1 LCDPKTVEIAM
12 KLGLLAAVLLASLA
26 PLVQAQDQYPP
37 DKVFKYYD
45 RNRNGKLDGED
56 YGRMSDSFKQAI
68 RAARLD
74 LRKGVDYQTFLRA
87 WPTMQGEMRAQR
99 DRDASRGSSRS
110 GDYRREEYR
119 RPEPKAPQKP
129 KTKRPPKRKPQP
141 RLTVDLPTKFSE
153 VDKNKDGQIGLYE
166 WDRAKF
172 KEFFTLDQNNDG
184 FLTPREL
191 TARNP
196 VTPSPRTRV
205 ASTSR
210 TNSTP
215 SSKPAEAPKAT
226 SGTITPEK
234 FDPNSSDGRRASYVF
249 RSLDRNK
256 DGTLTEEE
264 WQRSQSTRRDFERKN
279 VKPPLP
285 VKLEQFAGLYIAVRK
300 AR

>member
-1 LCDPKTVEIAM
+1 M
-12 KLGLLAAVLLASLA
+12 KRGLLAAVLLASLA

-45 RNRNGKLDGED
+45 RNRNGKLDYED
-56 YGRMSDSFKQAI
+56 YGRMQDSFKQAI

-74 LRKGVDYQTFLRA
+74 LRNGVDYQTFLRA
-87 WPTMQGEMRAQR
+87 WPKMQGEMRAQR
-99 DRDASRGSSRS
+99 DRDASRGDR
-110 GDYRREEYR
+110 GRDDRREEYR
-119 RPEPKAPQKP
+119 RPESKAPQKP

-172 KEFFTLDQNNDG
+172 KEFFALDQNNDG

-191 TARNP
+191 TAGNP
-196 VTPSPRTRV
+196 VSPAPRTRV

-210 TNSTP
+210 TSSTPGP
-215 SSKPAEAPKAT
+215 SSKPAEAPRAG
-226 SGTITPEK
+226 SGTITPAK
-234 FDPNSSDGRRASYVF
+234 FDPESSDGRRASYVF

-264 WQRSQSTRRDFERKN
+264 WQRSQSTRRDFEKKN

-285 VKLEQFAGLYIAVRK
+285 AKLEQFAGLYIAVRK

>member
-1 LCDPKTVEIAM
+1 M
-12 KLGLLAAVLLASLA
+12 KRGLLTALLLSSLA
-26 PLVQAQDQYPP
+26 TLVQAQDQYPP

-74 LRKGVDYQTFLRA
+74 LRNGVDYQTFLRA

-99 DRDASRGSSRS
+99 DRDASRGDR
-110 GDYRREEYR
+110 GRDDRRDDYRRDDYR
-119 RPEPKAPQKP
+119 RPESKAPQKP

-172 KEFFTLDQNNDG
+172 KEFFALDQNNDG

-191 TARNP
+191 AAGNP
-196 VTPSPRTRV
+196 VAPSPRTRT
-205 ASTSR
+205 ASSSR
-210 TNSTP
+210 TNSTSP
-215 SSKPAEAPKAT
+215 SKPAEAPKGS
-226 SGTITPEK
+226 SGTITPEE

-256 DGTLTEEE
+256 DGMLTEDE

-285 VKLEQFAGLYIAVRK
+285 AKLEQFAGLYIAVRK

>member
-1 LCDPKTVEIAM
+1 M
-12 KLGLLAAVLLASLA
+12 KRGLLAALLLSSMVT
-26 PLVQAQDQYPP
+26 LVQAQDQYPP

-45 RNRNGKLDGED
+45 RNRNGKLDYED
-56 YGRMSDSFKQAI
+56 YGRMQDSFKQAI

-87 WPTMQGEMRAQR
+87 WPRMQGEMRAQR
-99 DRDASRGSSRS
+99 DRDASRGDSRS
-110 GDYRREEYR
+110 SDYRRDDS
-119 RPEPKAPQKP
+119 RPQPRKTEKP

-141 RLTVDLPTKFSE
+141 RLTIDLPTKFSE
-153 VDKNKDGQIGLYE
+153 VDKNRDGQIGLYE

-172 KEFFTLDQNNDG
+172 KEFFALDQNNDG

-191 TARNP
+191 TAGNP
-196 VTPSPRTRV
+196 VAASPRTTL

-210 TNSTP
+210 TSSTP
-215 SSKPAEAPKAT
+215 SSSSKPAEAPKAG
-226 SGTITPEK
+226 SGTITPVK
-234 FDPNSSDGRRASYVF
+234 FDPESSDGRRASYVF
-249 RSLDRNK
+249 RSLDRDK

-264 WQRSQSTRRDFERKN
+264 WERSQSTRRDFERKN

-285 VKLEQFAGLYIAVRK
+285 AKLEQFAGLYIAVRK

>member
-1 LCDPKTVEIAM
+1 M
-12 KLGLLAAVLLASLA
+12 KRGLLAAVLLASLA

-45 RNRNGKLDGED
+45 RNRNGKLDYED
-56 YGRMSDSFKQAI
+56 YGRMQDSFKQAI

-74 LRKGVDYQTFLRA
+74 LRNGVDYQTFLRA
-87 WPTMQGEMRAQR
+87 WPKMQGEMRAQR
-99 DRDASRGSSRS
+99 DRDASRGDR
-110 GDYRREEYR
+110 GRDDRREEYR
-119 RPEPKAPQKP
+119 RPESKAPQKP

-172 KEFFTLDQNNDG
+172 KEFFALDQNNDG

-191 TARNP
+191 TAGNP
-196 VTPSPRTRV
+196 VAPSPRTRV

-210 TNSTP
+210 TSSTP
-215 SSKPAEAPKAT
+215 SAKPAEAPKAS
-226 SGTITPEK
+226 SGTITPAK
-234 FDPNSSDGRRASYVF
+234 FDPESSDGRRASYVF

-285 VKLEQFAGLYIAVRK
+285 AKLEQFAGLYIAVRK

>member
-1 LCDPKTVEIAM
+1 M
-12 KLGLLAAVLLASLA
+12 KRGLLAALLLSSLA
-26 PLVQAQDQYPP
+26 TLVQAQDQYPP
-37 DKVFKYYD
+37 DKVFQYYD
-45 RNRNGKLDGED
+45 RNRNGKLDYED
-56 YGRMSDSFKQAI
+56 YGRMQDNFKQAI

-74 LRKGVDYQTFLRA
+74 LRNGVDYQTFLRA

-99 DRDASRGSSRS
+99 DRDASRGDSRG

-119 RPEPKAPQKP
+119 RPEPRKTEKP
-129 KTKRPPKRKPQP
+129 KSKRPPKRKPQP

-191 TARNP
+191 TAGNP

-210 TNSTP
+210 TSSTP
-215 SSKPAEAPKAT
+215 SAEPAEAPKAG

-234 FDPNSSDGRRASYVF
+234 FDPESSDGRRASYVF

-264 WQRSQSTRRDFERKN
+264 WQRSQSTRRDFEKKN

-285 VKLEQFAGLYIAVRK
+285 ANLEQFAGLYIAVRK

>member
-1 LCDPKTVEIAM
+1 M
-12 KLGLLAAVLLASLA
+12 NRGLLAVLLFSSLA
-26 PLVQAQDQYPP
+26 TIAPAQDQYPP
-37 DKVFKYYD
+37 DKVFQYFD

-56 YGRMSDSFKQAI
+56 YGRMPDNMKQAV

-74 LRKGVDYQTFLRA
+74 LRKGIDYQTFLKA

-99 DRDASRGSSRS
+99 DRDASRGDSRR
-110 GDYRREEYR
+110 DDRREEYR
-119 RPEPKAPQKP
+119 RPEPPKVEKP
-129 KTKRPPKRKPQP
+129 KTRRPPKRKPRP

-153 VDKNKDGQIGLYE
+153 VDRNGDGQIGLYE

-172 KEFFTLDQNNDG
+172 KEFFALDQNNDG

-191 TARNP
+191 TSGNP
-196 VTPSPRTRV
+196 VTPTPRTTL

-210 TNSTP
+210 T
-215 SSKPAEAPKAT
+215 SSPASSQPAEAPKAT
-226 SGTITPEK
+226 EAPITPVE
-234 FDPNSSDGRRASYVF
+234 FDPESSDGRRASFVF
-249 RSLDRNK
+249 RSLDRDK

-264 WQRSQSTRRDFERKN
+264 WQRSQSTRRDFESKN

-285 VKLEQFAGLYIAVRK
+285 AKLEQFAGLYIAVRR